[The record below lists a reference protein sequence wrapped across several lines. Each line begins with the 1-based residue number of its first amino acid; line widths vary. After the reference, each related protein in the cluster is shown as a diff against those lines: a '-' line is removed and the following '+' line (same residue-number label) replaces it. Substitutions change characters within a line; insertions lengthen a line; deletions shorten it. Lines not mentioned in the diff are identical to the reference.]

1 MTDAEKDFSVKKRKD
16 ATCASTGK
24 QLLNRILGVNKIKM
38 NNKALSTIAWI
49 FIVII
54 IVIVIVA
61 VAISASQPA
70 TSSQTDVTVYLD
82 TVKQNMNITQPQTLN
97 WGNIAAGNVYTKNLT
112 VTNTGSQNLT
122 LMLLTTEPLG
132 TSQTWAYNNTILPPL
147 SYASGSLTLT
157 LSITPSS
164 GQYTWRLLATNNTAI
179 IDPTATPTP
188 TSTSTPTPN
197 YMLTLDLA
205 DTGLTH
211 VNVTIGTNKITLSPS
226 DELQTFSFKSGST
239 ITVETAVTDGYAWN
253 AYLVDDGTFN
263 SNNPATWT
271 NQKTDITITPK
282 TRTP

>member
-1 MTDAEKDFSVKKRKD
+1 
-16 ATCASTGK
+16 
-24 QLLNRILGVNKIKM
+24 M
-38 NNKALSTIAWI
+38 NNKALSTIAWVL
-49 FIVII
+49 IVII

-70 TSSQTDVTVYLD
+70 TSSQNDVTVYLD

-179 IDPTATPTP
+179 IDPTATATPTP